1 MRIFLEPW
9 EKNDANGWSSSAKK
23 AMFHPASLSQKG
35 LLAPI
40 IRRDDLTWTEQ
51 ELTKTGVEKGLT
63 KHDGN
68 VARRYTKYITE
79 GHIPDGWYADKGGI
93 RKTSSATLANTR
105 KSGHRVGE

>member
-1 MRIFLEPW
+1 MLVVPLSELSARVLSSPISLYRIPMALRIFLEPW
-9 EKNDANGWSSSAKK
+9 GKNEGNGWSSSAKK
-23 AMFHPASLSQKG
+23 AMFYPASLSQKG

-68 VARRYTKYITE
+68 VARRYTKNIKG
-79 GHIPDGWYADKGGI
+79 GHIPDGW
-93 RKTSSATLANTR
+93 
-105 KSGHRVGE
+105 